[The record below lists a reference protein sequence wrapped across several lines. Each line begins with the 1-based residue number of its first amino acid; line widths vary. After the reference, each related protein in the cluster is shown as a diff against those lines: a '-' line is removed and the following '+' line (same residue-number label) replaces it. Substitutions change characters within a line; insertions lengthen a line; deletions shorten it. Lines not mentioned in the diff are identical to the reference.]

1 VALLSLCWTA
11 LMRSHNEQQQSKQ
24 ATPVAATR
32 RQHRTMPTHKAISTR
47 IEAAAADNEDAASA
61 SVGAS
66 SVPAIPV
73 IMLRACAKVL
83 LPAIGE
89 EMQLR
94 ELLFSRS
101 STLLVACPSSS
112 TTNRKRG
119 GAPAG
124 LHGATELPFSLPLR
138 RKLPPR
144 SYPELCPFCQNF
156 AFFSAIYAPSVSSFG
171 AMAAAKKSD
180 DNEEE
185 THVFL
190 LCCTACLVKF
200 LRAREDELA
209 AQTSNNNAG
218 NKNASSAG
226 GSSNKKR
233 RINNGSSNA
242 SSLSSSSS
250 STRAGSSSS
259 ARRKPAATTWGEAG
273 RLPNDE
279 ERLEQFVRSVG
290 YSMHRHAG
298 AWSRAYVGE
307 RCNNELL
314 KTMLAFAQQIVGGAQ
329 TQQEG
334 DNDNDDEESATSARA
349 SPFSSPSAASS
360 KAASSSSFAT
370 AAPATAAA
378 GLGATGIWA
387 RVSAMLHIGVV
398 SDEDD

>member
-11 LMRSHNEQQQSKQ
+11 LMRSYNEQQQQKQ
-24 ATPVAATR
+24 ATPAAATR
-32 RQHRTMPTHKAISTR
+32 RQHRTTPTHKAISTR

-73 IMLRACAKVL
+73 AMLRACAEVL

-101 STLLVACPSSS
+101 PDLMVAYPSSATT

-156 AFFSAIYAPSVSSFG
+156 AFFSAIYAPSVSSST
-171 AMAAAKKSD
+171 AAAASRKHGD
-180 DNEEE
+180 DAEEA
-185 THVFL
+185 HVFL

-200 LRAREDELA
+200 LRAREDGLA
-209 AQTSNNNAG
+209 AQASNNAG
-218 NKNASSAG
+218 NKDASSSG
-226 GSSNKKR
+226 SSSNKKR
-233 RINNGSSNA
+233 RINSGSSNA
-242 SSLSSSSS
+242 SSSSSSS
-250 STRAGSSSS
+250 STRGSSSS
-259 ARRKPAATTWGEAG
+259 SSRRKPTATTWGEAG
-273 RLPNDE
+273 RLPSDE

-290 YSMHRHAG
+290 YSMRRHAG

-314 KTMLAFAQQIVGGAQ
+314 KNIHAYAQQILGGGE
-329 TQQEG
+329 TQEAG
-334 DNDNDDEESATSARA
+334 GNDNDDEESATSARA
-349 SPFSSPSAASS
+349 SPSSSPTAASS
-360 KAASSSSFAT
+360 KVASSSSAAV
-370 AAPATAAA
+370 AAPAGVA
-378 GLGATGIWA
+378 GPGAGGIWA

-398 SDEDD
+398 SDDDD